1 MDTLSTMESLNEG
14 QRRAVLHAGTGPL
27 LVIAGAGTGKTK
39 TLAHRVAHLV
49 DRGADIQRVL
59 LLTFSRRAARELER
73 RVGQLLG
80 ANGAAAA
87 GGSSP
92 LGWAGTFHAVGA
104 RLLRRF
110 APRIGLAEN
119 FTIHDRGDSEDLMS
133 LIRHEHGV
141 ADARKERFPGSAT
154 CLSIYSHT
162 VNSEAALGAVLRDT
176 FPWCAQHEASLA
188 SMFAAYIVAK
198 QAQHVLDF
206 DDLLLY
212 WSGMMAVP
220 ELAEEVGA
228 MFDHVF
234 IDEYQDTNSLQGSI
248 VRRLKP
254 DGAGVTVVGDDAQAI
269 YGFRAATVRNILDFP
284 RQYSPPADVVAL
296 DRNYRSTGAI
306 LRASNAVMALAKE
319 GYTKCLVTDRPQG
332 APPCLVTVPDEHAQA
347 QCVAE
352 QVLRDLENGIAL
364 KSQAV
369 LFRSSHHSAHV
380 ELELTRRK
388 IPYVKFGGPTLPR
401 CRACPRRP
409 RRSCAGWRIRTGGWR
424 GFARSGCFP
433 ASAPPPRRECST
445 ASKAGPTARARSTTC
460 KVPAPARDGWT
471 ALCALLHAANARP
484 LRWPGE
490 LESVLDWYR
499 PEVPRLYDDAR
510 DRIADLG
517 QLLQIAAA
525 YPTREQFLTDLTL
538 DPPSATQRASR
549 GPVARRGL
557 PDALHHSFGE
567 GPGMEVGAGAELHRR
582 LHSVG
587 HGDGQRRPDRGRA
600 PAALRRDDAG
610 EGSPVAA
617 AAAALL
623 RAPAGEVRRPSR
635 LRASQPFHRRR
646 NGRALHGA
654 DMGRWH
660 RGEHVVAAGGHDD
673 DRLEGGAARCVV
685 GRVGAGGKA
694 ALNSMLTCIGPPVRT
709 GLRSAKNVFPIG
721 TMPMKSSKILLNCC
735 SVLTASMRCRWVL
748 PVGDSSDSAA
758 SSMNSGMPARSR
770 RASISFHAMPGGP
783 GTGGSTR
790 KFDSWSVMATTA
802 QMFSGVTGTSST
814 TIAAWMSGAQ
824 ALRAPTLSGSRRAAS
839 ARASA
844 AVIAGPRG
852 ASVVAHP
859 ARMMAMAS
867 GSSAA
872 KRRGGKCGAE

>member
-1 MDTLSTMESLNEG
+1 MGTLSTLESLNEG
-14 QRRAVLHAGTGPL
+14 QRRAVLHAGNGPL

-49 DRGADIQRVL
+49 DQGADIQRVL

-73 RVGQLLG
+73 RVDQLLG
-80 ANGAAAA
+80 GNGAAPA

-92 LGWAGTFHAVGA
+92 LLKWAGTFHAVGA
-104 RLLRRF
+104 RLLRGF
-110 APRIGLAEN
+110 APRIGLALN
-119 FTIHDRGDSEDLMS
+119 FTIHDRGDSDDLMS

-141 ADARKERFPGSAT
+141 ADATKERFPGSAT

-176 FPWCAQHEASLA
+176 FPWCAQHETSLA
-188 SMFAAYIVAK
+188 SMFAAYVVAK

-212 WSGMMAVP
+212 WSAMMAVP

-228 MFDHVF
+228 MFDHVV
-234 IDEYQDTNSLQGSI
+234 IDEYQDTNRLQDAI

-284 RQYSPPADVVAL
+284 RQYSPPAEVVAL

-347 QCVAE
+347 RCVAD
-352 QVLRDLENGIAL
+352 QVLRDLESGIAL

-388 IPYVKFGGPTLPR
+388 IPYVKFGGLRFLDAAHVRDVLSILRWMENPLGRLAGFRALRLLPGIGPATATR
-401 CRACPRRP
+401 MLDSLEGRADR
-409 RRSCAGWRIRTGGWR
+409 AGALRDL
-424 GFARSGCFP
+424 
-433 ASAPPPRRECST
+433 
-445 ASKAGPTARARSTTC
+445 
-460 KVPAPARDGWT
+460 KVPAPARDGWA
-471 ALCALLHAANARP
+471 ALSALLHDANARP

-538 DPPSATQRASR
+538 DPPAAT
-549 GPVARRGL
+549 
-557 PDALHHSFGE
+557 
-567 GPGMEVGAGAELHRR
+567 
-582 LHSVG
+582 
-587 HGDGQRRPDRGRA
+587 
-600 PAALRRDDAG
+600 
-610 EGSPVAA
+610 
-617 AAAALL
+617 
-623 RAPAGEVRRPSR
+623 
-635 LRASQPFHRRR
+635 
-646 NGRALHGA
+646 
-654 DMGRWH
+654 
-660 RGEHVVAAGGHDD
+660 
-673 DRLEGGAARCVV
+673 
-685 GRVGAGGKA
+685 
-694 ALNSMLTCIGPPVRT
+694 
-709 GLRSAKNVFPIG
+709 
-721 TMPMKSSKILLNCC
+721 
-735 SVLTASMRCRWVL
+735 
-748 PVGDSSDSAA
+748 
-758 SSMNSGMPARSR
+758 
-770 RASISFHAMPGGP
+770 
-783 GTGGSTR
+783 
-790 KFDSWSVMATTA
+790 
-802 QMFSGVTGTSST
+802 
-814 TIAAWMSGAQ
+814 
-824 ALRAPTLSGSRRAAS
+824 S
-839 ARASA
+839 ARAEAPLLDEDYLTLSTIHSA
-844 AVIAGPRG
+844 KGQEWKSVQVLNCIDGCIPSDMATGNDEQIEEERRLLYVAMTRAKDHLSLLLPQRFYVHQQAKYGDRHVYAHRSRFIADETAAHFTARTWVDGTVANTSSRPAGTTTIDLKAVLRDAW
-852 ASVVAHP
+852 SS
-859 ARMMAMAS
+859 AS
-867 GSSAA
+867 GLAA
-872 KRRGGKCGAE
+872 RRP